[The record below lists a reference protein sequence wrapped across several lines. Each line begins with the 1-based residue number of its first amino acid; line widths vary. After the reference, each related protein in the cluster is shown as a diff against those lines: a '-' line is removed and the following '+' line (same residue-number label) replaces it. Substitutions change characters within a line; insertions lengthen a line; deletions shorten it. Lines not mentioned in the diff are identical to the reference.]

1 MATEINAYRDLAPTG
16 KIDLLYQLGRQV
28 KGKRLLHVTSS
39 RTGGAAQILQSITP
53 LLLELGIAVRWEIM
67 TGSEPFYQA
76 TRSLH
81 NGLQGQDVKVTETLA
96 EFYLESNRS
105 NAQRLDLSADVVT
118 THDPH
123 PLALIDHAPT
133 DSRWIWRCY
142 LDVSHPHRRVW
153 NFLRPYVVKY
163 DAAVFSL
170 PQFAQPLPVPQ
181 FLVYPSIDPLSDK
194 NRELSSEEVIRVL
207 EKLQVPRD
215 KPILLQVSRFNRFKD
230 PLAVVAAYRL
240 VKKHHDCRLVLAGG
254 IPPDDPDDPEDLKLV
269 QEVQDAVGKDPDIH
283 VLKLEPGSHLEI
295 NALQRAATVVIQQS
309 TREGF
314 GLAVTEAMW
323 KGKPV
328 IGSETGGILLQVVFG
343 QTGYTVNSIEGTAFY
358 ARYLLN
364 NPAVIEEMGRRGK
377 ERARQLFLITNH
389 VADYLALVSMMSRS

>member
-1 MATEINAYRDLAPTG
+1 MATDINAYRDLAPTG
-16 KIDLLYQLGRQV
+16 RIDLLYQLGKQV

-39 RTGGAAQILQSITP
+39 RTGGAAEILQSITP
-53 LLLELGIAVRWEIM
+53 LLLDLGIEARWEVM

-81 NGLQGQDVKVTETLA
+81 HGLQGQDVKVADALA
-96 EFYLESNRS
+96 DVYLESNRS
-105 NAQRLDLSADVVT
+105 NAERLDLSADVVM

-123 PLALIDHAPT
+123 PLAMIDYAPT
-133 DSRWIWRCY
+133 DSRWVWRCY

-194 NRELSSEEVIRVL
+194 NRELSAEEVSRVL

-240 VKKHHDCRLVLAGG
+240 VKDHHDCRLVLAGG
-254 IPPDDPDDPEDLKLV
+254 IPPDDPEDLKLV
-269 QEVQDAVGKDPDIH
+269 HEVQDAVGKDPDIH

-295 NALQRAATVVIQQS
+295 NALQRAATIVIQQS

-314 GLAVTEAMW
+314 GLTVTEAMW

-364 NPAVIEEMGRRGK
+364 NPALIEEMGRRAK
-377 ERARQLFLITNH
+377 ERARQLFLITGH
-389 VADYLALVSMMSRS
+389 VADYLALISMTSRS

>member
-1 MATEINAYRDLAPTG
+1 MIGELNAYRDLAPAG
-16 KIDLLYQLGRQV
+16 KIDLLYRLGKDL
-28 KGKRLLHVTSS
+28 KGKRVLHVTSS
-39 RTGGAAQILQSITP
+39 RTGGAAEILRSMIP
-53 LLLELGIAVRWEIM
+53 LLLELGLSVRWEVM
-67 TGSEPFYQA
+67 EGSEQFYQA
-76 TRSLH
+76 TRSLYD
-81 NGLQGQDVKVTETLA
+81 GLQGQDVRVQNELVEA
-96 EFYLESNRS
+96 YLDCNRL
-105 NAQRLDLSADVVT
+105 NADRLNLGSDLVM

-123 PLALIDHAPT
+123 PLALIDYAPA

-153 NFLRPYVVKY
+153 SFLRPYVVKY

-181 FLVYPSIDPLSDK
+181 FLIYPSIDPLSEK
-194 NRELSSEEVIRVL
+194 NRELSSEEIIRVL

-215 KPILLQVSRFNRFKD
+215 KPLLLQVSRFNRFKD
-230 PLAVVAAYRL
+230 PLGVIAAYRL
-240 VKKHHDCRLVLAGG
+240 VKNYHDCRLVLAGG
-254 IPPDDPDDPEDLKLV
+254 VPPDDPEDLALV
-269 QEVQDAVGKDPDIH
+269 DKVRDAVGTDPDVH
-283 VLKLEPGSHLEI
+283 VLVLDPGSDLEI

-314 GLAVTEAMW
+314 GITVTEAMW

-328 IGSETGGILLQVVFG
+328 IGSETGGILRQVVFG

-364 NPAVIEEMGRRGK
+364 NPALVEEMGRRAK
-377 ERARQLFLITNH
+377 ERARQLYLITGH
-389 VADYLALVSMMSRS
+389 VADYLGLLSLMSRS